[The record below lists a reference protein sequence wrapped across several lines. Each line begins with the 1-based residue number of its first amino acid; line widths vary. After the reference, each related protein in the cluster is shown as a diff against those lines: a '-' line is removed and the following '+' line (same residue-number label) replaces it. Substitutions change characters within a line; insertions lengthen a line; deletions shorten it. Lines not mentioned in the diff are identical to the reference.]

1 MSRLVNILKWIKHF
15 TLKLIDEQLAYLF
28 NLLYSS
34 NQKKHKVFIFGQGR
48 SGSTLLESLLKSTNY
63 FESSGELLGPSPRE
77 VSDPFSYLS
86 GLSKHSK
93 KHFLFHLKIYHL
105 NRERKKK
112 INPDFFLDQLLT
124 DNWKMIYIKR
134 ENVIKQQLSNYV
146 AEKRG
151 AYHKYD
157 NQKEFFSLRINCEE
171 FVDKV
176 KERLMFLE
184 AEKRIVAKYPHIE
197 IVYENDLLKHE
208 SHQDTINR
216 ILRFLALPRVSV
228 KTDLKKVNTQH
239 ISDLVENYT
248 EFESCL
254 KTNNW
259 TRFIR

>member
-1 MSRLVNILKWIKHF
+1 
-15 TLKLIDEQLAYLF
+15 
-28 NLLYSS
+28 
-34 NQKKHKVFIFGQGR
+34 
-48 SGSTLLESLLKSTNY
+48 
-63 FESSGELLGPSPRE
+63 
-77 VSDPFSYLS
+77 
-86 GLSKHSK
+86 
-93 KHFLFHLKIYHL
+93 
-105 NRERKKK
+105 
-112 INPDFFLDQLLT
+112 
-124 DNWKMIYIKR
+124 
-134 ENVIKQQLSNYV
+134 
-146 AEKRG
+146 
-151 AYHKYD
+151 
-157 NQKEFFSLRINCEE
+157 
-171 FVDKV
+171 
-176 KERLMFLE
+176 MFLE

>member
-15 TLKLIDEQLAYLF
+15 ALKLIDEQLAYLF

-134 ENVIKQQLSNYV
+134 ENVIKQQLSNYL